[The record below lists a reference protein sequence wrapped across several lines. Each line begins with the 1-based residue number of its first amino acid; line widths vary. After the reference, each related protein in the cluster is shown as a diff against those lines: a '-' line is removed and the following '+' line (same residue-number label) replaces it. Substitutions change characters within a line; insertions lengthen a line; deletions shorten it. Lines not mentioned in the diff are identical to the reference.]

1 MDQKNDFHKLDSYV
15 VTSQRSG
22 TPVLRLG
29 FQMQLYLRGGET
41 REARHRAVDVL
52 AGFAEA
58 ASGNITHWQKHMA
71 SRLTKIAGPDAFAAL
86 HAEVDRIDPE
96 AEIHGPHVTDAQQ
109 PPRWQGAALM
119 QPGRA
124 APVDLSMLHLA
135 MPATIVRADPD
146 DLIARLLDW
155 CAQARP
161 LHGTAGLAPIYEIGM
176 QQSHPVETW
185 PLLSRFSGLDYMNA
199 FPLAARG
206 VNQVQGV
213 NWLTILGQPILDEI
227 GGTEALAARLAQ
239 AWRALEPMARP
250 DAPLPPEYAL
260 HPFAGGVLVRAGE
273 WPQLGDRNIGGV
285 PLTYRVVAQA
295 LRPWLFTAYP
305 NKPTQLI
312 KVPRPLDAHAE
323 TLAWITRFDQEG

>member
-1 MDQKNDFHKLDSYV
+1 MDQKNDFQNLDSYV
-15 VTSQRSG
+15 IASERSG
-22 TPVLRLG
+22 RPVLRIG

-71 SRLTKIAGPDAFAAL
+71 SRLTRIAGTDLAAAL
-86 HAEVDRIDPE
+86 HAEVDRLDPATE
-96 AEIHGPHVTDAQQ
+96 LHGPHVTDGQQ

-119 QPGRA
+119 QPGQA
-124 APVDLSMLHLA
+124 APVDLSVLHLA

-146 DLIARLLDW
+146 DLIARLLVW

-161 LHGTAGLAPIYEIGM
+161 LHGSAGLAPIYEIGM
-176 QQSHPVETW
+176 QQSHPAETW

-206 VNQVQGV
+206 VDQIQGV
-213 NWLTILGQPILDEI
+213 NWLTILGQPLLDAI
-227 GGTEALAARLAQ
+227 GGAEALAGRLAA
-239 AWRALEPMARP
+239 AWRDLDPAARP
-250 DAPLPPEYAL
+250 EAPLPADYAL
-260 HPFAGGVLVRAGE
+260 HPFEGGVLIRAGQ

-285 PLTYRVVAQA
+285 PLTYRVVARA
-295 LRPWLFTAYP
+295 LRPWLFTAYE
-305 NKPTQLI
+305 NRPTRLI
-312 KVPRPLDAHAE
+312 KVPRPLDAFAE
-323 TLAWITRFDQEG
+323 TLAWVTRFDTEG